1 MEALREDERG
11 QTLAAISNAVLGL
24 HRDNYGRGAVR
35 ARTIIQGDY
44 VACFLEDIYTPV
56 EHTLIRAGQW
66 EQVRNT
72 RTAFQD
78 ALSAEFRGA
87 VEEITG
93 RAVIAFFSQVHHDPD
108 MGIEAFVLAQPKTA
122 RPGLLSRSARA

>member
-78 ALSAEFRGA
+78 ALSAEFRAA

-93 RAVIAFFSQVHHDPD
+93 RTVVAFFSQVHHDPD
-108 MGIEAFVLAQPKTA
+108 MAIEAFVLAQPQD
-122 RPGLLSRSARA
+122 G